1 MVVSWPPRLDRSGDG
16 WAYQDRHLRDLPQ
29 IHLVGIGVHRRIP
42 PWGCPLNLMF
52 DVPTAGADGTPALRS
67 GYSAGQARVLQ
78 IQVKHL
84 PRLKSAPQQSSV
96 SPRRLPMSWR
106 LLSRRDRCG
115 LGGLSSTPARR
126 HLYPRLVT
134 RPFFLGDVPLPDKVR
149 PSGGG
154 EGRAGVIQVDL
165 LLLEAGPG
173 AGLAHGDDS
182 SRERETELRNRGVHR
197 LCLPVF
203 S

>member
-115 LGGLSSTPARR
+115 LGGLSFNTNAATSLPTAR
-126 HLYPRLVT
+126 HTAV
-134 RPFFLGDVPLPDKVR
+134 FLGRCP
-149 PSGGG
+149 
-154 EGRAGVIQVDL
+154 A
-165 LLLEAGPG
+165 
-173 AGLAHGDDS
+173 
-182 SRERETELRNRGVHR
+182 T
-197 LCLPVF
+197 
-203 S
+203 